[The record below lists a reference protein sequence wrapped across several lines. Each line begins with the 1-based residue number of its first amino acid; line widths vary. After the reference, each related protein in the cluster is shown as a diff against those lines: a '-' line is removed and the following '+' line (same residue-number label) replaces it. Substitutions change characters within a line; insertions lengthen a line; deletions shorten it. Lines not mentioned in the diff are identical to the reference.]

1 MTLINQINLWLGE
14 ISPNVNVRT
23 TQISSQHIKLD
34 YTFLQPNFA
43 STNHFSPENVGFGIT
58 YGLPVVLTLLK
69 AKEGDLII
77 IENPESHI
85 HPRGQA
91 ELGKMIAIAAMNGV
105 QIILETH
112 SDHVLNGIRVAVKNE
127 VILHDKVIVF
137 YFEKT
142 IEQDEQYSKITNVEI
157 DKYGELS
164 DYPKNMLDE
173 WGNQIM
179 ELI

>member
-1 MTLINQINLWLGE
+1 M
-14 ISPNVNVRT
+14 
-23 TQISSQHIKLD
+23 
-34 YTFLQPNFA
+34 
-43 STNHFSPENVGFGIT
+43 
-58 YGLPVVLTLLK
+58 
-69 AKEGDLII
+69 
-77 IENPESHI
+77 
-85 HPRGQA
+85 
-91 ELGKMIAIAAMNGV
+91 
-105 QIILETH
+105 
-112 SDHVLNGIRVAVKNE
+112 
-127 VILHDKVIVF
+127 IVF